1 MNVRHRIVAGCILF
15 LVVASTPYAQLPT
28 TTSAAPL
35 PPRIAKAAK
44 RTDGGTDSRAT
55 ADRRVITLINETR
68 RTIPTGLDEAAA
80 RQVIAILLEDRQL
93 DMAEYDLL
101 DELTQPKIRAIS
113 LGAPDSPDTSI
124 IIGTQSGAVARI
136 LESALDQHVEAM
148 LGNPPTPEG
157 WARMLSLAEFSD
169 ASELRI
175 RRLLVRQLRERLDQS
190 NMANAYDP
198 LARQISLHFDNNA
211 KLPPERV
218 ATGRTFLWMAC
229 KDLDNATGNKAVP
242 DFLYDWVRP
251 KP

>member
-1 MNVRHRIVAGCILF
+1 MNVRHRIIAGCILS
-15 LVVASTPYAQLPT
+15 LVAASNACAQLPST
-28 TTSAAPL
+28 QSPKPL

-44 RTDGGTDSRAT
+44 RSDGGMDSRAT
-55 ADRRVITLINETR
+55 ADPRVIKLINEIR
-68 RTIPTGLDEAAA
+68 RTVPTGLDEAAA
-80 RQVIAILLEDRQL
+80 RQVVVILLEDRQL

-101 DELTQPKIRAIS
+101 DELTQPAIRAVS
-113 LGAPDSPDTSI
+113 LRAADSPDTSV
-124 IIGTQSGAVARI
+124 IIGTQSGAVAKI

-148 LGNPPTPEG
+148 LGNPPTADG

-198 LARQISLHFDNNA
+198 LARQIALHFDNNA

-229 KDLDNATGNKAVP
+229 KDLDNATGDKVVP
-242 DFLYDWVRP
+242 DFLYDWIRP
-251 KP
+251 KR